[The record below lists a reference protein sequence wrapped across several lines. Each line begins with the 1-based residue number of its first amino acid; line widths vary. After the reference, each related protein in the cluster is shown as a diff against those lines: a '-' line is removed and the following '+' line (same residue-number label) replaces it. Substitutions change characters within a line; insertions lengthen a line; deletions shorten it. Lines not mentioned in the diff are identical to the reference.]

1 MKLLIHKNYIIYK
14 FQENLFAAFI
24 GLIAGLAA
32 AALDFL
38 ILFVHEVSFGLNLA
52 YLQIF
57 LLAVYSSFINSV
69 EKGFA
74 VPGLLLALRFLR
86 ENLIVPLFIWIT
98 KFVGVILSLSILP
111 VGREGPAMLLGTG
124 LGQYIAQLF
133 KVPKG
138 QMSYWGTI
146 GAAAFVG
153 AFLKTPLGATFYVFE
168 NRFGKILN
176 VSFIIN
182 ALSAATVSYTVY
194 VFLRGGHP
202 IIPVSGHFDWDI
214 YDLVPAFFLGV
225 LTSILTVFT
234 LFLYELFKYL
244 ARLVDEPFRPLSV
257 FPVVLLLFT
266 VAHHHESVHLLEL
279 SVNYKPIEELSS
291 QIYPIGTVVGLILLE
306 VLFLTVLLS
315 FGFPGGIILPLIFLG
330 VALGNIVAHTD
341 PEKLP
346 IFALTGAAAMICAAM
361 NVPITAVVMISEM
374 SHQTLIVPEIVGV
387 LTAYFLASS
396 VKLLKK

>member
-1 MKLLIHKNYIIYK
+1 MKLLIHKNYVIYK
-14 FQENLFAAFI
+14 FRENLFAAFI

-38 ILFVHEVSFGLNLA
+38 IMFVHDISFGLNLA

-86 ENLIVPLFIWIT
+86 ENLIVPLFIWIA

-194 VFLRGGHP
+194 VFLRGSHP

-225 LTSILTVFT
+225 LTSALTIFT
-234 LFLYELFKYL
+234 LLLYELFKYL
-244 ARLVDEPFRPLSV
+244 ARFVDEPFRPLSV